1 MPSVSGYSFLAK
13 ELSLSTGQLRPSLV
27 VMAAAERLPRNSH
40 WTKLLFE
47 LRVLLLKILVF
58 IPQPLDLLDG
68 RMQVVRLDA
77 LLCGLRA
84 PLVVR

>member
-27 VMAAAERLPRNSH
+27 VMAATERIPSRSH

-47 LRVLLLKILVF
+47 LCVLLLKIFDLIV
-58 IPQPLDLLDG
+58 QPLDLLDG
-68 RMQVVRLDA
+68 RVQVVSLDA
-77 LLCGLRA
+77 LFCGLRA